1 MRVSEWYERLQ
12 AQLTADGFTVTFMQ
26 PQPGATLPLVHVAGH
41 TDGDA
46 STHNGTLNS
55 IDQQI
60 DLYGEVTMPR
70 AEFEMLTEK
79 LKRSLSRTGGWDSL
93 TTQQMIDTSTG
104 RDLYRALL
112 LVTKTI

>member
-1 MRVSEWYERLQ
+1 MRVSEWYDKLQ
-12 AQLTADGFTVTFMQ
+12 KQLTDDGFSVTFTQ
-26 PQPGATLPLVHVAGH
+26 PQPGAVLPLVHVAGH
-41 TDGDA
+41 TDGDV
-46 STHNGTLNS
+46 SSHNGTLSS

-60 DLYGEVTMPR
+60 DLYGEITMPR

-79 LKRSLSRTGGWDSL
+79 LKWSLSRAGGWDNL
-93 TTQQMIDTSTG
+93 TTQQMIDTSSG